1 MKRINKKI
9 RRVLFGL
16 IISVLLVGTSAA
28 VSTIA
33 ANKAKVTVDKKGVL
47 YKALTEEG
55 FFDPEYYAACN
66 EDVVR
71 IIGGD
76 YDSLIYHFTTYGIF
90 EGRQPNPNFNVNAYS
105 SAYKDLR
112 DAFISEGKSKEQ
124 LILDY
129 YNHYVTYGKN
139 EERIYA
145 SITEYLN
152 AGGIVVPVGSAKEVY
167 IEKQPTPTAS
177 EPYYGGQA
185 SSGENSGSSSS
196 GSNSGSSNGN
206 GSSNANVNNTPSYA
220 LNNSQYI
227 AVDIKEG
234 LASSCPHN
242 STKRELVTSQAGINN
257 NGYVNIM
264 CDLCNN
270 KVAGYNVHAYKIYQY
285 YDAGMVNTDVAGWL
299 ASDYDNTSNTELQGV
314 GKILL
319 YNINSYRTQNG
330 KAGLTWA
337 SNFLSVTN
345 QRAIEASAVD
355 LAGGDQDKKPNGDD
369 WYTGATEL
377 QKEIVFCQLNDTTSV
392 WNNIMAD
399 PEKLAVISSSDYT
412 SVSIGCFHRFD
423 FANGSHIPTEKVY
436 WVIDFK

>member
-1 MKRINKKI
+1 MKRIKRQV
-9 RRVLFGL
+9 RRVLLGL
-16 IISVLLVGTSAA
+16 LISILVVCTSAA

-112 DAFISEGKSKEQ
+112 DAFLTEGKSKEQ

-152 AGGIVVPVGSAKEVY
+152 AGGVVVPVGSAKEVY
-167 IEKQPTPTAS
+167 IDNQLTPATS
-177 EPYYGGQA
+177 EPNYGGQA
-185 SSGENSGSSSS
+185 SSGGNSGSSSA
-196 GSNSGSSNGN
+196 GSNSNNGN
-206 GSSNANVNNTPSYA
+206 TIVNKTPSNA
-220 LNNSQYI
+220 LNNSQHI
-227 AVDIKEG
+227 AIDIKEG
-234 LASSCPHN
+234 LVSSCPHN
-242 STKRELVTSQAGINN
+242 STRRELVTSQAGINN

-270 KVAGYNVHAYKIYQY
+270 KVEGYNVHAYRIYQY
-285 YDAGMVNTDVAGWL
+285 YDVGMVSTNVAGWL

-314 GKILL
+314 GKALL

-355 LAGGDQDKKPNGDD
+355 LVNGNQKKKPNGED
-369 WYTGATEL
+369 WYAGSTEL
-377 QKEIVFCQLNDTTSV
+377 KKELVFCQITNTTSV

-399 PEKLAVISSSDYT
+399 SEKLEEILSSDYT

-423 FANGSHIPTEKVY
+423 FENGSHIPTEKVY